1 MSSVAA
7 SVVAAIRDVAGNAP
21 SIALHEPRFDGDEW
35 EFVKECLDT
44 GWVSSIGSYVDEFES
59 RLAAACGVDHAVAVV
74 NGTAALQLAVM
85 LAGVRRGDEVIVP
98 AMTFAAT
105 ANAIHHAGAVPH
117 FADSEIATLGLDPD
131 KLDRHLSEVCEATD
145 EGFRNRATGRRIAA
159 IIPVHVFGHP
169 VDMDRLADV
178 AARYRLPV
186 IEDAAEAL
194 GSSYKGRPAGSL
206 SQIAA
211 LSFNG
216 NKIVTTGG
224 GGALLTNDEALAKR
238 ARHVATQAKRAHR
251 WEFFHDEAGF
261 NFRMPNINAALGV
274 AQLMQLEGF
283 VGAKRR
289 LAESYMQAFEGMA
302 HVTVFREPSFA
313 RSNYWLNTLILSN
326 CDDRE
331 PVLAATNDAGI
342 MTRPVW
348 TLLHKLPM
356 FKDCPRMDLSTAED
370 LERRIVNIP
379 SSAVL
384 ACV

>member
-7 SVVAAIRDVAGNAP
+7 SVVAAIRAVAGNAP

-35 EFVKECLDT
+35 KFVKECLDT
-44 GWVSSIGSYVDEFES
+44 GWVSSIGSYVDEFEG
-59 RLAAACGVDHAVAVV
+59 RLASACGVDHAVAVV

-105 ANAIHHAGAVPH
+105 ANAILHAGAVPY

-131 KLDRHLSEVCEATD
+131 KLDRHLSEICEVTD
-145 EGFRNRATGRRIAA
+145 DGLRNRATGRRIAA

-169 VDMDRLADV
+169 VDMDRLVDV

-211 LSFNG
+211 ISFNG

-224 GGALLTNDEALAKR
+224 GGALLTNDQALAKR

-274 AQLMQLEGF
+274 AQLAQLEGF

-289 LAESYMQAFEGMA
+289 LAESYTQAFDGMA

-313 RSNYWLNTLILSN
+313 RSNYWLNTLILNN
-326 CDDRE
+326 CEDRE

-370 LERRIVNIP
+370 LERRVVNIP